1 MKKLIRFGL
10 LFIAAISP
18 LAAMADNWA
27 DKWFDNA
34 VYDSPSS
41 FDSQK
46 RGYYTMGGFTART
59 TTSTDYPITISPPRL
74 SVGCGGIDGFLGGFS
89 FLDPDYL
96 VEKAQRAMQA
106 APYVAFDMALKTMCK
121 ECADT
126 LGKIEQITNFL
137 NGIQLNECAL
147 AKPIATAMV
156 ERDPEALKGMLTEM
170 TGVKNLEEAT
180 DRMWS
185 DTTSKIKAADDK
197 PIADLKSMIAGCPA
211 DFRDLMQHG
220 SIVQRAAAKVGMSDF
235 ADTIR
240 GYLGDVWIESKTND
254 KIPIAKSVTSCPQ
267 NKRYSL
273 DDMLNGRSYI
283 KTIDQQCVPSGSRPV
298 RTVVYQK
305 MESILTRIKNNQP
318 LNSENQAFI
327 NQTNI
332 PIYNI
337 LKQSVVSGQDQVM
350 LNVLSEFV
358 GLYYTYYIF
367 TDLYRNS
374 ENTFNKVNE
383 MVSTPLSDPNA
394 GSKPCRMDLF
404 KPAIAKFDDLIVQSR
419 EAGVKVEAEFNSKLQ
434 SYMLNQSF
442 IKSVETEDRQGQA
455 DRAAGSL
462 R

>member
-1 MKKLIRFGL
+1 MKLTNL
-10 LFIAAISP
+10 LLLAVSALSP
-18 LAAMADNWA
+18 LHSFAAGNWA

-89 FLDPDYL
+89 FLDPDFL

-137 NGIQLNECAL
+137 NGIQLNECAM

-156 ERDPEALKGMLTEM
+156 ERDPSALSGMWTELTG
-170 TGVKNLEEAT
+170 TKNLDEAT

-197 PIADLKSMIAGCPA
+197 PIADLKSMISGCPA

-220 SIVQRAAAKVGMSDF
+220 SIVERAAKKVGMGDY

-240 GYLGDVWIESKTND
+240 GYMGDVWIESKTND
-254 KIPIAKSVTSCPQ
+254 KIPVAKSITSCPQ
-267 NKRYSL
+267 NKKFSL
-273 DDMLNGRSYI
+273 DDMLNGRAYV

-305 MESILTRIKNNQP
+305 MESIVSRIKNNQP
-318 LNSENQAFI
+318 LTSENQAFI

-332 PIYNI
+332 PVYKI
-337 LKQSVVSGQDQVM
+337 LQMAVVTGQDTVT
-350 LNVLSEFV
+350 LNVLSELV
-358 GLYYTYYIF
+358 GLYYTYFIF
-367 TDLYRNS
+367 TDLYRNT
-374 ENTFNKVNE
+374 ENTFDKVNE
-383 MVSTPLSDPNA
+383 MVSTPLSDPSA

-404 KPAIAKFDDLIVQSR
+404 KPAIAKFDDLITQARDAST
-419 EAGVKVEAEFNSKLQ
+419 KVEAAYNSRLQ
-434 SYMLNQSF
+434 SYTLNQGF
-442 IKSVETEDRQGQA
+442 IKSFETQERQYQS
-455 DRAAGSL
+455 DRAAGGL

>member
-1 MKKLIRFGL
+1 MKLTNL
-10 LFIAAISP
+10 LLLAVSALSP
-18 LAAMADNWA
+18 LHSFAAGNWA

-89 FLDPDYL
+89 FLDPDFL

-147 AKPIATAMV
+147 AKPIATTLV
-156 ERDPEALKGMLTEM
+156 ERDPTALKGLWTEA
-170 TGVKNLEEAT
+170 TGTKNLDEAV

-185 DTTSKIKAADDK
+185 DTTSKIKAADVK
-197 PIADLKSMIAGCPA
+197 PIADLKSMSSGCPA

-220 SIVQRAAAKVGMSDF
+220 SIVERAAKKVGMGDY

-240 GYLGDVWIESKTND
+240 GYMGDVWIESKTND
-254 KIPIAKSVTSCPQ
+254 KIPVAKSITSCPQ
-267 NKRYSL
+267 NKKFSL
-273 DDMLNGRSYI
+273 DDMLNGRAYV

-305 MESILTRIKNNQP
+305 MESIVSRIKNNQP
-318 LNSENQAFI
+318 LTSENQAFI

-332 PIYNI
+332 PVYTI
-337 LKQSVVSGQDQVM
+337 LKQAVVTGQDTVT
-350 LNVLSEFV
+350 LNVLSELV
-358 GLYYTYYIF
+358 GLYYTYFIF
-367 TDLYRNS
+367 TDLYRNT
-374 ENTFNKVNE
+374 ENTFDKVNE
-383 MVSTPLSDPNA
+383 MVSTPLSDPSA

-404 KPAIAKFDDLIVQSR
+404 KPAIAKFDDLITQARDAST
-419 EAGVKVEAEFNSKLQ
+419 KVEAAYNSRLQ
-434 SYMLNQSF
+434 SYTLNQGF
-442 IKSVETEDRQGQA
+442 IKSFETQERQDQS
-455 DRAAGSL
+455 DRAAGGL

>member
-1 MKKLIRFGL
+1 MKKITRLGL
-10 LFIAAISP
+10 LIFAALSP
-18 LAAMADNWA
+18 LTAVADNWA

-89 FLDPDYL
+89 FLDPDFL

-137 NGIQLNECAL
+137 NGIQLNECAM

-156 ERDPEALKGMLTEM
+156 ERDPAALQGLWTEI
-170 TGVKNLEEAT
+170 TGTKNLEEAT

-197 PIADLKSMIAGCPA
+197 PISDLKSMIAGCPTE
-211 DFRDLMQHG
+211 FRDLMQHG
-220 SIVQRAAAKVGMSDF
+220 SIVQRAAAKVGMADY

-240 GYLGDVWIESKTND
+240 GYLGDVWIEAKTTD
-254 KIPIAKSVTSCPQ
+254 KIPVAKSWSSCPQ
-267 NKRYSL
+267 NKRFSL
-273 DDMLNGRSYI
+273 DDMLNGRSYV
-283 KTIDQQCVPSGSRPV
+283 KTVNQQCVPSGSKPV
-298 RTVVYQK
+298 RTIVYAK
-305 MESILTRIKNNQP
+305 MESILSRIKNNQP
-318 LNSENQAFI
+318 LSSENQAFI

-332 PIYNI
+332 PVYAI
-337 LKQSVVSGQDQVM
+337 LKQSVVSGQDKVM

-367 TDLYRNS
+367 TDLYRNT

-419 EAGVKVEAEFNSKLQ
+419 DAGGKVEAEFNNKLQ

-442 IKSVETEDRQGQA
+442 IKSVESEDRQGQT
-455 DRAAGSL
+455 DRAAERL

>member
-1 MKKLIRFGL
+1 MKIICNF
-10 LFIAAISP
+10 LFVAVALSPLSAIAA
-18 LAAMADNWA
+18 NWA

-89 FLDPDYL
+89 FLDPDFL

-156 ERDPEALKGMLTEM
+156 ERDATALQGVWTEM
-170 TGVKNLEEAT
+170 TGTKNLTEAT

-185 DTTSKIKAADDK
+185 DTTSKIKAANDK
-197 PIADLKSMIAGCPA
+197 PISDLKSMITGCPA
-211 DFRDLMQHG
+211 EFRDLMQHG
-220 SIVQRAAAKVGMSDF
+220 SIVQRAAAKVGMGDY

-240 GYLGDVWIESKTND
+240 GYMGDVWIEAKTND
-254 KIPIAKSVTSCPQ
+254 KIPVAKSVTSCPQ
-267 NKRYSL
+267 NKKFSL
-273 DDMLNGRSYI
+273 DDMLNGRSYV

-305 MESILTRIKNNQP
+305 MESIISRIKNNQP
-318 LNSENQAFI
+318 LSNENQAFI
-327 NQTNI
+327 NQTSL
-332 PIYNI
+332 PVYSI
-337 LKQSVVSGQDQVM
+337 LKQAVVTGQDQVT
-350 LNVLSEFV
+350 LNVLSELV

-367 TDLYRNS
+367 TDLYRNT
-374 ENTFNKVNE
+374 ENTFDKVSE
-383 MVSTPLSDPNA
+383 MVSTPLSDPSA

-404 KPAIAKFDDLIVQSR
+404 KPAIAKFDDLTGQAR
-419 EAGVKVEAEFNSKLQ
+419 EASTKVEAALHSRLQ
-434 SYMLNQSF
+434 SYTLNQGFVKSF
-442 IKSVETEDRQGQA
+442 ETQERQYHS
-455 DRAAGSL
+455 DRAAEGL

>member
-1 MKKLIRFGL
+1 MKNIGRILIL
-10 LFIAAISP
+10 CVAVLSP
-18 LAAMADNWA
+18 VYAMAANWA

-59 TTSTDYPITISPPRL
+59 TSSTDYPITISPPRL

-89 FLDPDYL
+89 FLDPDFL

-156 ERDPEALKGMLTEM
+156 ERDPTALSGLWTEM
-170 TGVKNLEEAT
+170 TGTKNLDEAT

-197 PIADLKSMIAGCPA
+197 PIADLKSMISGCPA

-220 SIVQRAAAKVGMSDF
+220 SVVQRAAAKVGMADF

-240 GYLGDVWIESKTND
+240 GYMGDVWIESKTND
-254 KIPIAKSVTSCPQ
+254 KIPVAKSVTSCPQ
-267 NKRYSL
+267 NRKFSL
-273 DDMLNGRSYI
+273 DDMLNGRSYV
-283 KTIDQQCVPSGSRPV
+283 KTIDQQCVPSGARPV
-298 RTVVYQK
+298 RTIVYQK
-305 MESILTRIKNNQP
+305 MESILSRIKNNQP
-318 LNSENQAFI
+318 LSSENQAFI

-332 PIYNI
+332 PVYAI
-337 LKQSVVSGQDQVM
+337 LKQAVVTGQDQVI
-350 LNVLSEFV
+350 LNVLSELV
-358 GLYYTYYIF
+358 GLYYTYFIF
-367 TDLYRNS
+367 TDLYRNT
-374 ENTFNKVNE
+374 ENTFDKVNE
-383 MVSTPLSDPNA
+383 MVTTPLSDPSA

-404 KPAIAKFDDLIVQSR
+404 KPAIAKFDDLIDQARTAST
-419 EAGVKVEAEFNSKLQ
+419 KVEAAYNSRLQ
-434 SYMLNQSF
+434 SYNLNQNFVKSF
-442 IKSVETEDRQGQA
+442 ESQEREDQS
-455 DRAAGSL
+455 DRAAGGL

>member
-1 MKKLIRFGL
+1 MKIPMCFGL
-10 LFIAAISP
+10 FFIATLSP
-18 LAAMADNWA
+18 LTAMADNWA

-89 FLDPDYL
+89 FLDPDFL

-147 AKPIATAMV
+147 AKPIATTLV
-156 ERDPEALKGMLTEM
+156 ERDPTALKGLWTEA
-170 TGVKNLEEAT
+170 TGTKNLEEAT

-197 PIADLKSMIAGCPA
+197 PISDLKSMIAGCPA

-220 SIVQRAAAKVGMSDF
+220 SVVQRAAAKVGMADF

-254 KIPIAKSVTSCPQ
+254 KIPVAKSVTSCPQ
-267 NKRYSL
+267 NKRFSL

-332 PIYNI
+332 PVYAI

-383 MVSTPLSDPNA
+383 MVSTPLSDPRA

-404 KPAIAKFDDLIVQSR
+404 KPAIAKFDDLIAQSR
-419 EAGVKVEAEFNSKLQ
+419 DAGVKVEAEFNSKLQ

-442 IKSVETEDRQGQA
+442 IKSVETEDRQGQN
-455 DRAAGSL
+455 DRAAGGL

>member
-1 MKKLIRFGL
+1 MKLTNL
-10 LFIAAISP
+10 LLLAVSALSP
-18 LAAMADNWA
+18 LHSFAAGNWA

-89 FLDPDYL
+89 FLDPDFL

-147 AKPIATAMV
+147 AKPIATTLV
-156 ERDPEALKGMLTEM
+156 ERDPTALKGLWTEA
-170 TGVKNLEEAT
+170 TGTKNLDEAV

-197 PIADLKSMIAGCPA
+197 PIADLKSMSSGCPA

-220 SIVQRAAAKVGMSDF
+220 SIVERAAKKVGMGDY

-240 GYLGDVWIESKTND
+240 GYMGDVWIESKTND
-254 KIPIAKSVTSCPQ
+254 KIPVAKSITSCPQ
-267 NKRYSL
+267 NKKFSL
-273 DDMLNGRSYI
+273 DDMLNGRAYV

-305 MESILTRIKNNQP
+305 MESIVSRIKNNQP
-318 LNSENQAFI
+318 LTSENQAFI

-332 PIYNI
+332 PVYTI
-337 LKQSVVSGQDQVM
+337 LKQAVVTGQDTVT
-350 LNVLSEFV
+350 LNVLSELV
-358 GLYYTYYIF
+358 GLYYTYFIF
-367 TDLYRNS
+367 TDLYRNT
-374 ENTFNKVNE
+374 ENTFDKVNE
-383 MVSTPLSDPNA
+383 MVSTPLSDPSA

-404 KPAIAKFDDLIVQSR
+404 KPAIAKFDDLITQARDAST
-419 EAGVKVEAEFNSKLQ
+419 KVEAAYNSRLQ
-434 SYMLNQSF
+434 SYTLNQGF
-442 IKSVETEDRQGQA
+442 IKSFETQERQDQS
-455 DRAAGSL
+455 DRAAGGL

>member
-1 MKKLIRFGL
+1 MKLTNL
-10 LFIAAISP
+10 LLLAVSALSP
-18 LAAMADNWA
+18 LHSFAAGNWA

-89 FLDPDYL
+89 FLDPDFL

-137 NGIQLNECAL
+137 NGIQLNECAM

-156 ERDPEALKGMLTEM
+156 ERDPSALSGLWTEI
-170 TGVKNLEEAT
+170 TGTKNLEEAT

-197 PIADLKSMIAGCPA
+197 PIADLKSMISGCPA

-220 SIVQRAAAKVGMSDF
+220 SIVERAAKKVGMGDY

-240 GYLGDVWIESKTND
+240 GYMGDVWIESKTND
-254 KIPIAKSVTSCPQ
+254 KIPVAKSITSCPQ
-267 NKRYSL
+267 NKKFSL
-273 DDMLNGRSYI
+273 DDMLNGRSYV

-305 MESILTRIKNNQP
+305 MESIVSRIKNNQP
-318 LNSENQAFI
+318 LTSENQAFI

-332 PIYNI
+332 PVYKI
-337 LKQSVVSGQDQVM
+337 LQMAVVTGQDTVT
-350 LNVLSEFV
+350 LNVLSELV
-358 GLYYTYYIF
+358 GLYYTYFIF
-367 TDLYRNS
+367 TDLYRNT
-374 ENTFNKVNE
+374 ENTFDKVNE
-383 MVSTPLSDPNA
+383 MVSTPLSDPSA

-404 KPAIAKFDDLIVQSR
+404 KPAIAKFDDLITQARDAST
-419 EAGVKVEAEFNSKLQ
+419 KVEAAYNSRLQ
-434 SYMLNQSF
+434 SYTLNQGF
-442 IKSVETEDRQGQA
+442 IKSFETQERQYQS
-455 DRAAGSL
+455 DRAAGGL

>member
-1 MKKLIRFGL
+1 MKLTNL
-10 LFIAAISP
+10 LLLAVSALSP
-18 LAAMADNWA
+18 LHSFAAGNWA

-89 FLDPDYL
+89 FLDPDFL

-137 NGIQLNECAL
+137 NGIQLNECAM

-156 ERDPEALKGMLTEM
+156 ERDPSALSGLWTEI
-170 TGVKNLEEAT
+170 TGTKNLEEAT

-197 PIADLKSMIAGCPA
+197 PIADLKSMISGCPA

-220 SIVQRAAAKVGMSDF
+220 SIVERAAKKVGMGDY

-240 GYLGDVWIESKTND
+240 GYMGDVWIESKTND
-254 KIPIAKSVTSCPQ
+254 KIPVAKSITSCPQ
-267 NKRYSL
+267 NKKFSL
-273 DDMLNGRSYI
+273 DDMLNGRAYV
-283 KTIDQQCVPSGSRPV
+283 KTIDQQCVPAGSRPV

-305 MESILTRIKNNQP
+305 MESIVSRIKNNQP
-318 LNSENQAFI
+318 LTSENQAFI

-332 PIYNI
+332 PVYKI
-337 LKQSVVSGQDQVM
+337 LQMAVVTGQDTVT
-350 LNVLSEFV
+350 LNVLSELV
-358 GLYYTYYIF
+358 GLYYTYFIF
-367 TDLYRNS
+367 TDLYRNT
-374 ENTFNKVNE
+374 ENTFDKVNE
-383 MVSTPLSDPNA
+383 MVSTPLSDPSA

-404 KPAIAKFDDLIVQSR
+404 KPAIAKFDDLITQARDAST
-419 EAGVKVEAEFNSKLQ
+419 KVEAAYNSRLQ
-434 SYMLNQSF
+434 SYTLNQGF
-442 IKSVETEDRQGQA
+442 IKSFETQERQYQS
-455 DRAAGSL
+455 DRAAGGL

>member
-1 MKKLIRFGL
+1 MKIRNLILITVCAL
-10 LFIAAISP
+10 LPLNAVAA
-18 LAAMADNWA
+18 NWA

-147 AKPIATAMV
+147 AKPIATTLV
-156 ERDPEALKGMLTEM
+156 ERDPAAMAGVFTEI
-170 TGVKNLEEAT
+170 TGAKNLDEAA

-197 PIADLKSMIAGCPA
+197 PISDLKSMIAGCPA
-211 DFRDLMQHG
+211 EFRDLMQHG
-220 SIVQRAAAKVGMSDF
+220 SVVQRAAAKVGMADY

-240 GYLGDVWIESKTND
+240 GYMGDVWIESKTSD
-254 KIPIAKSVTSCPQ
+254 KIPVAKSVTSCPQ
-267 NKRYSL
+267 NKKFSL
-273 DDMLNGRSYI
+273 DDMLNGRSFV
-283 KTIDQQCVPSGSRPV
+283 KTIDQQCIPSGSRPV

-305 MESILTRIKNNQP
+305 MESILSRMKNNQP
-318 LNSENQAFI
+318 LSSENQAFI

-332 PIYNI
+332 PVYSI
-337 LKQSVVSGQDQVM
+337 LKQAIVTGQDQVT
-350 LNVLSEFV
+350 LNVLSELV
-358 GLYYTYYIF
+358 GLYYTYFIF
-367 TDLYRNS
+367 TDLYRNT
-374 ENTFNKVNE
+374 ENTFDKVNE
-383 MVSTPLSDPNA
+383 MLSSPLSDPSA

-404 KPAIAKFDDLIVQSR
+404 KPAIAKFDDLLTQARGAS
-419 EAGVKVEAEFNSKLQ
+419 VKVESAYNSRLQ
-434 SYMLNQSF
+434 SYTLNQGFVKSF
-442 IKSVETEDRQGQA
+442 ETQERQDQS
-455 DRAAGSL
+455 DRAAGGL

>member
-1 MKKLIRFGL
+1 MKLTNL
-10 LFIAAISP
+10 LLLAVSALSP
-18 LAAMADNWA
+18 LHSFAAGNWA

-89 FLDPDYL
+89 FLDPDFL

-147 AKPIATAMV
+147 AKPIATTLV
-156 ERDPEALKGMLTEM
+156 ERDPTALKGLWTEA
-170 TGVKNLEEAT
+170 TGTKNLDEAV

-197 PIADLKSMIAGCPA
+197 PIADLKSMISGCPA

-220 SIVQRAAAKVGMSDF
+220 SIVERAAKKVGMGDY

-240 GYLGDVWIESKTND
+240 GYMGDVWIESKTND
-254 KIPIAKSVTSCPQ
+254 KIPVAKSITSCPQ
-267 NKRYSL
+267 NKKFSL
-273 DDMLNGRSYI
+273 DDMLNGRAYV

-305 MESILTRIKNNQP
+305 MESIVSRIKNNQP
-318 LNSENQAFI
+318 LTSENQAFI

-332 PIYNI
+332 PVYTI
-337 LKQSVVSGQDQVM
+337 LKQAVVTGQDTVT
-350 LNVLSEFV
+350 LNVLSELV
-358 GLYYTYYIF
+358 GLYYTYFIF
-367 TDLYRNS
+367 TDLYRNT
-374 ENTFNKVNE
+374 ENTFDKVNE
-383 MVSTPLSDPNA
+383 MVSTPLADPSA

-404 KPAIAKFDDLIVQSR
+404 KPAIAKFDDLITQARDAST
-419 EAGVKVEAEFNSKLQ
+419 KVEAAYNSRLQ
-434 SYMLNQSF
+434 SYTLNQGF
-442 IKSVETEDRQGQA
+442 IKSFETQERQDQS
-455 DRAAGSL
+455 DRAAGGL

>member
-1 MKKLIRFGL
+1 
-10 LFIAAISP
+10 
-18 LAAMADNWA
+18 
-27 DKWFDNA
+27 
-34 VYDSPSS
+34 
-41 FDSQK
+41 
-46 RGYYTMGGFTART
+46 
-59 TTSTDYPITISPPRL
+59 
-74 SVGCGGIDGFLGGFS
+74 
-89 FLDPDYL
+89 
-96 VEKAQRAMQA
+96 
-106 APYVAFDMALKTMCK
+106 
-121 ECADT
+121 
-126 LGKIEQITNFL
+126 
-137 NGIQLNECAL
+137 
-147 AKPIATAMV
+147 
-156 ERDPEALKGMLTEM
+156 
-170 TGVKNLEEAT
+170 
-180 DRMWS
+180 
-185 DTTSKIKAADDK
+185 
-197 PIADLKSMIAGCPA
+197 MIAGCPA

-220 SIVQRAAAKVGMSDF
+220 SVVQRAAAKVGMTDF

-254 KIPIAKSVTSCPQ
+254 KIPVAKSVTSCPQ
-267 NKRYSL
+267 NKRFSL

-332 PIYNI
+332 PVYAI

-383 MVSTPLSDPNA
+383 MVSTPLSDPSA

-404 KPAIAKFDDLIVQSR
+404 KPAIAKFDDLIAQSR
-419 EAGVKVEAEFNSKLQ
+419 DAGVKVEAEFNSKLQ

-442 IKSVETEDRQGQA
+442 IKSVETEDRQGQN
-455 DRAAGSL
+455 DRAAGGL

>member
-18 LAAMADNWA
+18 LTAMADNWA

-332 PIYNI
+332 PIYAI

-442 IKSVETEDRQGQA
+442 IKSVETEDRQGQT

>member
-1 MKKLIRFGL
+1 MKLTNL
-10 LFIAAISP
+10 LLLAVSVLSP
-18 LAAMADNWA
+18 LHSFAAGNWA

-89 FLDPDYL
+89 FLDPDFL

-137 NGIQLNECAL
+137 NGIQLNECAM

-156 ERDPEALKGMLTEM
+156 ERDPSALSGLWTEI
-170 TGVKNLEEAT
+170 TGTKNLEEAT

-197 PIADLKSMIAGCPA
+197 PIADLKSMISGCPA

-220 SIVQRAAAKVGMSDF
+220 SIVERAAKKVGMGDY

-240 GYLGDVWIESKTND
+240 GYMGDVWIESKTND
-254 KIPIAKSVTSCPQ
+254 KIPVAKSITSCPQ
-267 NKRYSL
+267 NKKFSL
-273 DDMLNGRSYI
+273 DDMLNGRSYV

-305 MESILTRIKNNQP
+305 MESIVSRIKNNQP
-318 LNSENQAFI
+318 LTSENQAFI

-332 PIYNI
+332 PVYKI
-337 LKQSVVSGQDQVM
+337 LQMAVVTGQDTVT
-350 LNVLSEFV
+350 LNVLSELV
-358 GLYYTYYIF
+358 GLYYTYFIF
-367 TDLYRNS
+367 TDLYRNT
-374 ENTFNKVNE
+374 ENTFDKVNE
-383 MVSTPLSDPNA
+383 MVSTPLSDPSA

-404 KPAIAKFDDLIVQSR
+404 KPAIAKFDDLITQARDAST
-419 EAGVKVEAEFNSKLQ
+419 KVEAAYNSRLQ
-434 SYMLNQSF
+434 SYTLNQGFTKSF
-442 IKSVETEDRQGQA
+442 ETQERQYQS
-455 DRAAGSL
+455 DRAAGGL

>member
-1 MKKLIRFGL
+1 MKLTNL
-10 LFIAAISP
+10 LLLAVSALSP
-18 LAAMADNWA
+18 LHSFAAGNWA

-46 RGYYTMGGFTART
+46 RGYYTMGSFTART

-89 FLDPDYL
+89 FLDPDFL

-147 AKPIATAMV
+147 AKPIATTRV
-156 ERDPEALKGMLTEM
+156 ERDPTALKGLWTEA
-170 TGVKNLEEAT
+170 TGTKNLDEAV

-197 PIADLKSMIAGCPA
+197 PIADLKSMISGCPA

-220 SIVQRAAAKVGMSDF
+220 SIVERAAKKVGMGDY

-240 GYLGDVWIESKTND
+240 GYMGDVWIESKTND
-254 KIPIAKSVTSCPQ
+254 KIPVAKSITSCPQ
-267 NKRYSL
+267 NKKFSL
-273 DDMLNGRSYI
+273 DDMLNGRAYV

-305 MESILTRIKNNQP
+305 MESIVSRIKNNQP
-318 LNSENQAFI
+318 LTSENQAFI

-332 PIYNI
+332 PVYTI
-337 LKQSVVSGQDQVM
+337 LKQAVVTGQDTVT
-350 LNVLSEFV
+350 LNVLSELV
-358 GLYYTYYIF
+358 GLYYTYFIF
-367 TDLYRNS
+367 TDLYRNT
-374 ENTFNKVNE
+374 ENTFDKVNE
-383 MVSTPLSDPNA
+383 MVSTPLSDPAA

-404 KPAIAKFDDLIVQSR
+404 KPAIAKFDDLITQARDAST
-419 EAGVKVEAEFNSKLQ
+419 KVEAAYNSRLQ
-434 SYMLNQSF
+434 SYTLNQGF
-442 IKSVETEDRQGQA
+442 IKSFETQERQDQS
-455 DRAAGSL
+455 DRAAGGL

>member
-1 MKKLIRFGL
+1 MKNIGRILIL
-10 LFIAAISP
+10 CVAVLSPVYAIAA
-18 LAAMADNWA
+18 NWA

-59 TTSTDYPITISPPRL
+59 TSSTDYPITISPPRL

-89 FLDPDYL
+89 FLDPDFL

-156 ERDPEALKGMLTEM
+156 ERDPTALSGLWTEM
-170 TGVKNLEEAT
+170 TGTKNLDEAT

-185 DTTSKIKAADDK
+185 DTTAKIKAADDK
-197 PIADLKSMIAGCPA
+197 PIADLKSMISGCPA

-220 SIVQRAAAKVGMSDF
+220 SVVQRAAAKVGMADF

-240 GYLGDVWIESKTND
+240 GYMGDVWIESKTND
-254 KIPIAKSVTSCPQ
+254 KIPVATSVTSCPQ
-267 NKRYSL
+267 NRKFSL
-273 DDMLNGRSYI
+273 DDMLNGRSYV
-283 KTIDQQCVPSGSRPV
+283 KTIDKQCVPSGARPV
-298 RTVVYQK
+298 RTIVYQK
-305 MESILTRIKNNQP
+305 MESILSRIKNNQP
-318 LNSENQAFI
+318 LSSENQAFI

-332 PIYNI
+332 PVYAI
-337 LKQSVVSGQDQVM
+337 LKQAVVTGQDQVI
-350 LNVLSEFV
+350 LNVLSELV
-358 GLYYTYYIF
+358 GLYYTYFIF
-367 TDLYRNS
+367 TDLYRNT
-374 ENTFNKVNE
+374 ENTFDKVNE
-383 MVSTPLSDPNA
+383 MVTTPLSDPSA

-404 KPAIAKFDDLIVQSR
+404 KPAIAKFDDLIDQARTAST
-419 EAGVKVEAEFNSKLQ
+419 KVEAAYNSRLQ
-434 SYMLNQSF
+434 SYNLNQNFVKSF
-442 IKSVETEDRQGQA
+442 ENQEREDQS
-455 DRAAGSL
+455 DRAAGGL

>member
-1 MKKLIRFGL
+1 MNKIRNIIL
-10 LFIAAISP
+10 LAVSSLSP
-18 LAAMADNWA
+18 LNALAGNWA

-126 LGKIEQITNFL
+126 LGKVEQLTNFL

-147 AKPIATAMV
+147 AKPIATAAV
-156 ERDPEALKGMLTEM
+156 ERDATALQGLWTEI
-170 TGVKNLEEAT
+170 TGTKNLDEAT

-185 DTTSKIKAADDK
+185 DTTAKIKASDDK

-220 SIVQRAAAKVGMSDF
+220 SVVQRAAAKVGMADY

-240 GYLGDVWIESKTND
+240 GYMGDVWIEAKTND
-254 KIPIAKSVTSCPQ
+254 KIPVAKSITSCPQ
-267 NKRYSL
+267 NKKFSL
-273 DDMLNGRSYI
+273 DDMLNGRSYV

-305 MESILTRIKNNQP
+305 MESIVSRIKNNQP
-318 LNSENQAFI
+318 LTSENQAFI
-327 NQTNI
+327 NQTNL
-332 PIYNI
+332 PVYSI
-337 LKQSVVSGQDQVM
+337 LKQAVVTGQDSVI
-350 LNVLSEFV
+350 LNVLSELV

-374 ENTFNKVNE
+374 ENTFDKVNE
-383 MVSTPLSDPNA
+383 MVSTPLSDPSA
-394 GSKPCRMDLF
+394 GAKPCRMDLF
-404 KPAIAKFDDLIVQSR
+404 KPAISKFGDLIAQSR
-419 EAGVKVEAEFNSKLQ
+419 DASTKVEAALNSRLQ
-434 SYMLNQSF
+434 SYQLNQGF
-442 IKSVETEDRQGQA
+442 IKSFETQERQDQS
-455 DRAAGSL
+455 DRAAGGL

>member
-1 MKKLIRFGL
+1 MKLIKTA
-10 LFIAAISP
+10 LFLAAVTSP
-18 LAAMADNWA
+18 LSALAENWADNW
-27 DKWFDNA
+27 FENA

-41 FDSQK
+41 IDSQN
-46 RGYYTMGGFTART
+46 RGYYTMGGFTARN
-59 TTSTDYPITISPPRL
+59 TTSTDYPVTVSPPRL

-137 NGIQLNECAL
+137 NGIQLNECAM

-156 ERDPEALKGMLTEM
+156 ERDATALQGLWTEI
-170 TGVKNLEEAT
+170 TGTKNLDEAT

-197 PIADLKSMIAGCPA
+197 PIADLKSMIAGCPQ

-235 ADTIR
+235 TDTIR
-240 GYLGDVWIESKTND
+240 GYLGDVWIESKTTD
-254 KIPIAKSVTSCPQ
+254 KIPVAKSVTSCPQ
-267 NKRYSL
+267 NKKFSL

-283 KTIDQQCVPSGSRPV
+283 KTIDQQCIPSGARPV

-305 MESILTRIKNNQP
+305 MESILSRMKNNQP
-318 LNSENQAFI
+318 LTSENQAFI

-332 PIYNI
+332 PVYAI
-337 LKQSVVSGQDQVM
+337 LKQAVVTGQDEVT
-350 LNVLSEFV
+350 LNVLSELV
-358 GLYYTYYIF
+358 GIYYTYFIF
-367 TDLYRNS
+367 TDLYRNT
-374 ENTFNKVNE
+374 ENTFDKVNE
-383 MVSTPLSDPNA
+383 MVSTPLSDPSA

-404 KPAIAKFDDLIVQSR
+404 KPAIAKFDDLIGQSR
-419 EAGVKVEAEFNSKLQ
+419 EASVKVEAAYNSRLQ
-434 SYMLNQSF
+434 SYTLNQGFVKSF
-442 IKSVETEDRQGQA
+442 ETQERQDQS
-455 DRAAGSL
+455 DRAAQGL
-462 R
+462 Q

>member
-1 MKKLIRFGL
+1 MKLTNL
-10 LFIAAISP
+10 LLLAVSVLSP
-18 LAAMADNWA
+18 LHSFAAGNWA

-89 FLDPDYL
+89 FLDPDFL

-147 AKPIATAMV
+147 AKPIATTLV
-156 ERDPEALKGMLTEM
+156 ERDPTALKGLWTEA
-170 TGVKNLEEAT
+170 TGTKNLDEAV

-197 PIADLKSMIAGCPA
+197 PIADLKSMISGCPA

-220 SIVQRAAAKVGMSDF
+220 SIVERAAKKVGMGDY

-240 GYLGDVWIESKTND
+240 GYMGDVWIESKTND
-254 KIPIAKSVTSCPQ
+254 KIPVAKSITSCPQ
-267 NKRYSL
+267 NKKFSL
-273 DDMLNGRSYI
+273 DDMLNGRAYV

-305 MESILTRIKNNQP
+305 MESIVSRIKNNQP
-318 LNSENQAFI
+318 LTSENQAFI

-332 PIYNI
+332 PVYTI
-337 LKQSVVSGQDQVM
+337 LKQAVVTGQDTVT
-350 LNVLSEFV
+350 LNVLSELV
-358 GLYYTYYIF
+358 GLYYTYFIF
-367 TDLYRNS
+367 TDLYRNT
-374 ENTFNKVNE
+374 ENTFDKVNE
-383 MVSTPLSDPNA
+383 MVSTPLSDPSA

-404 KPAIAKFDDLIVQSR
+404 KPAIAKFDDLITQARDAST
-419 EAGVKVEAEFNSKLQ
+419 KVEAAYNSRLQ
-434 SYMLNQSF
+434 SYTLNQGF
-442 IKSVETEDRQGQA
+442 IKSFETQERQDQS
-455 DRAAGSL
+455 DRAAGGL

>member
-1 MKKLIRFGL
+1 MKLTNL
-10 LFIAAISP
+10 LLLAVSALSP
-18 LAAMADNWA
+18 LHSFAAGNWA

-89 FLDPDYL
+89 FLDPDFL

-147 AKPIATAMV
+147 AKPIATTLV
-156 ERDPEALKGMLTEM
+156 ERDPTALKGLWTEA
-170 TGVKNLEEAT
+170 TGTKNLDEAV

-185 DTTSKIKAADDK
+185 DT
-197 PIADLKSMIAGCPA
+197 PIADLKSMISGCPA

-220 SIVQRAAAKVGMSDF
+220 SIVERAAKKVGMGDY

-240 GYLGDVWIESKTND
+240 GYMGDVWIESKTND
-254 KIPIAKSVTSCPQ
+254 KIPVAKSITSCPQ
-267 NKRYSL
+267 NKKFSL
-273 DDMLNGRSYI
+273 DDMLNGRAYV

-305 MESILTRIKNNQP
+305 MESIVSRIKNNQP
-318 LNSENQAFI
+318 LTSENQAFI

-332 PIYNI
+332 PVYTI
-337 LKQSVVSGQDQVM
+337 LKQAVVTGQDTVT
-350 LNVLSEFV
+350 LNVLSELV
-358 GLYYTYYIF
+358 GLYYTYFIF
-367 TDLYRNS
+367 TDLYRNT
-374 ENTFNKVNE
+374 ENTFDKVNE
-383 MVSTPLSDPNA
+383 MVSTPLSDPSA

-404 KPAIAKFDDLIVQSR
+404 KPAIAKFDDLITQARDAST
-419 EAGVKVEAEFNSKLQ
+419 KVEAAYNSRLQ
-434 SYMLNQSF
+434 SYTLNQGF
-442 IKSVETEDRQGQA
+442 IKSFETQERQDQS
-455 DRAAGSL
+455 DRAAGGL